1 MECDKLLRTQ
11 TSTFTLVKSEP
22 LSVRCSVNINIIY
35 TNIIFVCRS
44 GREGTSSVKGKQY
57 GTVDD
62 YAQEY
67 EDLVSFL
74 FPARFRV

>member
-1 MECDKLLRTQ
+1 MVECDKL
-11 TSTFTLVKSEP
+11 F
-22 LSVRCSVNINIIY
+22 SVNLNIIC

-67 EDLVSFL
+67 EDLVSFFSQRKL
-74 FPARFRV
+74 SRLMHF